1 MAVKLVLM
9 ESGDLVI
16 ADVKQAVEGDK
27 VIFTVLDHPF
37 FAELVEV
44 EQEPELLMEEDLV
57 DMDEDDEDDSPRYNV
72 AFTEWQ
78 PLTSDRKI
86 SIEPGFVVSIMEPKK
101 EVKESYEDRIEK
113 LYGINGK

>member
-1 MAVKLVLM
+1 MG
-9 ESGDLVI
+9 SGDLVI

-27 VIFTVLDHPF
+27 VIFTVLDYPF

-44 EQEPELLMEEDLV
+44 QEEPELLMEEELV
-57 DMDEDDEDDSPRYNV
+57 DMDEDDSPNRYNV

-86 SIEPGFVVSIMEPKK
+86 SIQPEFVVSIMEPKK
-101 EVKESYEDRIEK
+101 EVKESYEERIK
-113 LYGINGK
+113 TLYGTNGK

>member
-44 EQEPELLMEEDLV
+44 EQEPELLIEEDLI
-57 DMDEDDEDDSPRYNV
+57 DMDEDDSPTRYNV

-78 PLTSDRKI
+78 PLSSDKKI

>member
-57 DMDEDDEDDSPRYNV
+57 DMDEDDSPTRYNV

-101 EVKESYEDRIEK
+101 EVRESYEDRIEK

>member
-57 DMDEDDEDDSPRYNV
+57 DMDEDDSPTRYNV

-101 EVKESYEDRIEK
+101 EVKDSYEDRIEK

>member
-57 DMDEDDEDDSPRYNV
+57 DMDEDDSPTRYNV

-86 SIEPGFVVSIMEPKK
+86 SIEPGFVVSIMESKK
-101 EVKESYEDRIEK
+101 EVRDSYEDRIEK

>member
-57 DMDEDDEDDSPRYNV
+57 DMDEDDSPRYNV

-101 EVKESYEDRIEK
+101 EAKESYEDRIEK

>member
-57 DMDEDDEDDSPRYNV
+57 DMDEDDSPTRYNV

-101 EVKESYEDRIEK
+101 EVRDSYEDRIEK

>member
-16 ADVKQAVEGDK
+16 ADVKQYFVEGDK

-44 EQEPELLMEEDLV
+44 EQEPELLMEGDLV
-57 DMDEDDEDDSPRYNV
+57 DMDEDDSPTRYNV
-72 AFTEWQ
+72 AFTEKSN
-78 PLTSDRKI
+78 L
-86 SIEPGFVVSIMEPKK
+86 
-101 EVKESYEDRIEK
+101 
-113 LYGINGK
+113 

>member
-44 EQEPELLMEEDLV
+44 EQEPELLMEEDLIN
-57 DMDEDDEDDSPRYNV
+57 MDEDDSPTRYNV

-78 PLTSDRKI
+78 PLSSDKKI

>member
-27 VIFTVLDHPF
+27 VIFTVLDCPF
-37 FAELVEV
+37 FAELVEIQ
-44 EQEPELLMEEDLV
+44 QEPELLVEENLV
-57 DMDEDDEDDSPRYNV
+57 NMDQDDSPRYNV

-101 EVKESYEDRIEK
+101 EVKESYEERINQ
-113 LYGINGK
+113 LYGTNGK

>member
-44 EQEPELLMEEDLV
+44 EQEPELLIEEDLI
-57 DMDEDDEDDSPRYNV
+57 DMDEDDSPTRYNV

-78 PLTSDRKI
+78 PLTSDKKI

>member
-1 MAVKLVLM
+1 MAIKLVLM

-57 DMDEDDEDDSPRYNV
+57 DMDEDDSPRYNV

-101 EVKESYEDRIEK
+101 EVRESYEDRIEK

>member
-44 EQEPELLMEEDLV
+44 EQEPELLMEEDLIN
-57 DMDEDDEDDSPRYNV
+57 MDEDDSPTRYNV

-78 PLTSDRKI
+78 PLTSDKKI

>member
-37 FAELVEV
+37 F
-44 EQEPELLMEEDLV
+44 
-57 DMDEDDEDDSPRYNV
+57 
-72 AFTEWQ
+72 
-78 PLTSDRKI
+78 
-86 SIEPGFVVSIMEPKK
+86 
-101 EVKESYEDRIEK
+101 
-113 LYGINGK
+113 

>member
-57 DMDEDDEDDSPRYNV
+57 DMDEDDSPTRYNV

>member
-16 ADVKQAVEGDK
+16 ADVKQVVEGDK

-44 EQEPELLMEEDLV
+44 EQEPELLMEGDLV
-57 DMDEDDEDDSPRYNV
+57 DMDEDDSPTRYNV

-101 EVKESYEDRIEK
+101 EVKDSYEDRIEK